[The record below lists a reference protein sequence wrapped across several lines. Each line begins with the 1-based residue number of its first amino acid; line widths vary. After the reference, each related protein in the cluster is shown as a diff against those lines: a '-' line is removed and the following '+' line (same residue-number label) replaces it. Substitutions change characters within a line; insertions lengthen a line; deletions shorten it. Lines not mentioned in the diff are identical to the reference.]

1 MVLRVAVI
9 CRKVNCDNELSD
21 QLQVNSRYF
30 SDSEHQ
36 RRVSATASNAATLT
50 HPTGQGSF
58 AMFNALWLQKDDAGF
73 HASVE
78 TLADERLPALAEGD
92 VLVAVEYSTL
102 NYKDG
107 LALTNK
113 GPVVRTWPMV
123 PGIDGAGTVVESR
136 HAKWKPGDRVVH
148 NGWGVGETRWGC
160 LAERA
165 VLGGDGLVRLPAA
178 FTARQAMAIG
188 TAGYTAMLCV
198 LAIERHG
205 AKPGDG
211 EVLVTGA
218 TGGVGSVAVALLAR
232 LGWRVVASTGKAQE
246 AAYLKHLGAAE
257 VIDRAA
263 LGAAGKP
270 LQKERW
276 AAVID
281 TLGSH
286 TLANACAQTRY
297 GGVVAACGLAQGMDL
312 PSSVAPFILRGVTLA
327 GVDSVMAP
335 LVRREEAWQRLAR
348 DLDSTLLESM
358 TTEIGLDQAVAKAE
372 ALMQGTLCGRVVVR
386 TGASQANG

>member
-1 MVLRVAVI
+1 
-9 CRKVNCDNELSD
+9 
-21 QLQVNSRYF
+21 
-30 SDSEHQ
+30 
-36 RRVSATASNAATLT
+36 
-50 HPTGQGSF
+50 
-58 AMFNALWLQKDDAGF
+58 MFNALWLQKDDAGF
-73 HASVE
+73 RASVE
-78 TLADERLPALAEGD
+78 SLADERLPALAEGD

-123 PGIDGAGTVVESR
+123 PGIDGAGTVIESR
-136 HAKWKPGDRVVH
+136 HAKWRVGDPVVH

-160 LAERA
+160 LTERA

-198 LAIERHG
+198 LAIQRHG
-205 AKPGDG
+205 AKPSDG

-218 TGGVGSVAVALLAR
+218 TGGVGSVAVAVLAR
-232 LGWRVVASTGKAQE
+232 LGWRVVASTGKPQE
-246 AAYLKHLGAAE
+246 AAYLKDLGAAE

-276 AAVID
+276 AAVVD
-281 TLGSH
+281 AVGSQ
-286 TLANACAQTRY
+286 TLANACAQTRW
-297 GGVVAACGLAQGMDL
+297 GGVVAACGLAQGSDFPATVM
-312 PSSVAPFILRGVTLA
+312 PFILRSVTLA

-335 LVRREEAWQRLAR
+335 LVLRQQAWSRLAT
-348 DLDSTLLESM
+348 DLDPALLEAIVE
-358 TTEIGLDQAVAKAE
+358 EIGLEQAIERAHD
-372 ALMQGTLCGRVVVR
+372 LMQGKVRGRLVVR
-386 TGASQANG
+386 IA